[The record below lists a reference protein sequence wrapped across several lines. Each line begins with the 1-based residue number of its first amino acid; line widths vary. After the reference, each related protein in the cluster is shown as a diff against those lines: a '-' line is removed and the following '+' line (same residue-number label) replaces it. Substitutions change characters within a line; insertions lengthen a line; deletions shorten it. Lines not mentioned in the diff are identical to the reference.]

1 MATTKFHFTAAAIG
15 LLAAGSLS
23 AGEVRSPS
31 MLANTCAGCHGTH
44 GASAGDYMPI
54 IGGLDK
60 GFLTTILLEYKSD
73 ERESTI
79 MGRIAKGYSENELKA
94 MASYFSGQEWVSAK
108 VGTDSALVAEGK
120 AIHKEKC
127 KTCHEDGGRSQEDET
142 PRVAGQWP
150 DATRTYLEDCRA
162 KGRRCAPR
170 KMGMRVMDLT
180 DEELAA
186 LADYYASEK

>member
-1 MATTKFHFTAAAIG
+1 MATTKFHFIAAAIG

-31 MLANTCAGCHGTH
+31 MLANTCAGCHGTN

-60 GFLTTILLEYKSD
+60 SFLTTILLEYKSD

-94 MASYFSGQEWVSAK
+94 IASFFAGQEWVSAE
-108 VGTDSALVAEGK
+108 VGTDSALVAQGK
-120 AIHKEKC
+120 VIHKEKC

-170 KMGMRVMDLT
+170 KMGKRVMDLT

>member
-1 MATTKFHFTAAAIG
+1 
-15 LLAAGSLS
+15 
-23 AGEVRSPS
+23 
-31 MLANTCAGCHGTH
+31 
-44 GASAGDYMPI
+44 
-54 IGGLDK
+54 
-60 GFLTTILLEYKSD
+60 LLEYKND
-73 ERESTI
+73 ERDSTI

-94 MASYFSGQEWVSAK
+94 MASYFARQPWVSADAA
-108 VGTDSALVAEGK
+108 TDATLVAQGK
-120 AIHKEKC
+120 AIHEDKC

-162 KGRRCAPR
+162 KGKRCAPK
-170 KMGMRVMDLT
+170 KMGKRVMDLT